1 MNFHTTQEDWK
12 YVGLILWH
20 PDILPHTTT
29 LSELELIVTDTLSLP
44 NYFAQIKQL
53 LSPSL

>member
-1 MNFHTTQEDWK
+1 MNFHTTEEDWK

-20 PDILPHTTT
+20 PDILPHTIT

-44 NYFAQIKQL
+44 NYFAQIKRL
-53 LSPSL
+53 LSPCQ